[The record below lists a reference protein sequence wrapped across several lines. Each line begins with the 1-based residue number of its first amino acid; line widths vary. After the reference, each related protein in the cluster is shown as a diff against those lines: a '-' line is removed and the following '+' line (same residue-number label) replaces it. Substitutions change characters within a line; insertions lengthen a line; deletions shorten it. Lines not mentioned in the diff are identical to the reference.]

1 MNHHFIV
8 DIGLAFS
15 ASGAGLLFTFCA
27 GRAAAAFVLA
37 GTIWPALHAIFHI
50 IEWLSHGV
58 PTDPGAAAAEGLGVI
73 VVGLLGLALAARRF
87 AIEESSNVEIAF
99 SSQDRPNGAGFR
111 L

>member
-15 ASGAGLLFTFCA
+15 ASGAGLLFTLRA

-37 GTIWPALHAIFHI
+37 GATWPALHALLHMF
-50 IEWLSHGV
+50 EWLGHGV
-58 PTDPGAAAAEGLGVI
+58 PPDPGAAATEGLGDI
-73 VVGLLGLALAARRF
+73 VVGLIGLAVAARQF
-87 AIEESSNVEIAF
+87 AIKESSNAEIAL
-99 SSQDRPNGAGFR
+99 SSEGRQNGAGFR